1 MAKSKAP
8 VYYCKFCEEVLKTDC
23 EFCSASCRHVWMKT
37 RNTSVEQIISYYQ
50 ESVDDLKKNI
60 IDIPVTC
67 KKRYK
72 KNKNDIATLV
82 GVDLQKQ
89 KLEATLCC
97 YIYNK
102 NRDKAMKTFEKL
114 KRYLQES
121 LDETLF
127 DGRKCETGIRNEDK
141 KTITY
146 LYGDEGI
153 RVNAILMKLT
163 IQEYEL
169 MLQQVFP

>member
-1 MAKSKAP
+1 M
-8 VYYCKFCEEVLKTDC
+8 
-23 EFCSASCRHVWMKT
+23 
-37 RNTSVEQIISYYQ
+37 
-50 ESVDDLKKNI
+50 
-60 IDIPVTC
+60 
-67 KKRYK
+67 RYGK
-72 KNKNDIATLV
+72 IKNDIATIV

-127 DGRKCETGIRNEDK
+127 DGKKCETGIINADN
-141 KTITY
+141 TTMTY
-146 LYGDEGI
+146 LSGDEGI
-153 RVNAILMKLT
+153 RVNAILMKLL

-169 MLQQVFP
+169 MLQQTFQ

>member
-1 MAKSKAP
+1 
-8 VYYCKFCEEVLKTDC
+8 
-23 EFCSASCRHVWMKT
+23 MKT

-50 ESVDDLKKNI
+50 QSVDDLKQNI
-60 IDIPVTC
+60 IEIPGTC
-67 KKRYK
+67 KMRYGK
-72 KNKNDIATLV
+72 IKNDIATIV

-127 DGRKCETGIRNEDK
+127 DGKKCETGIINADN
-141 KTITY
+141 TTMTY
-146 LYGDEGI
+146 LSGDEGI
-153 RVNAILMKLT
+153 RVNAILMKLL

-169 MLQQVFP
+169 MLQQTFQ